1 MGNRVRIWLGRK
13 SGRRLRGVCRECVMN
28 DECEILSVPRVW
40 VVFERLEGAAGG
52 WKGGDCAQLLRG
64 VS

>member
-1 MGNRVRIWLGRK
+1 MDELMGNRVRSWLGRK

-52 WKGGDCAQLLRG
+52 WKGG
-64 VS
+64 